1 MIISGIFR
9 QWYAL
14 HTRSRFENVVLEG
27 LGRKEVEVFLPRITI
42 QSRRLDRKKM
52 IQVPL
57 FPGYLFVKTSLSPH
71 EHLEI
76 VKTTGV
82 VTFVGNLQGPD
93 AIPVESIESL
103 KIMVLNSQEIL
114 SGIKFKHGDPVRVV
128 SGPFAGVWGEFVRY
142 RGKGRVVVN
151 IAAMGQNAAVDVS
164 KEDIEIIRDNHLI
177 TA

>member
-1 MIISGIFR
+1 MIITALPKM
-9 QWYAL
+9 WYAL
-14 HTRSRFENVVLEG
+14 HTRSRFENVVLDG
-27 LGRKEVEVFLPRITI
+27 LGRKEVEAFLPKITI
-42 QSRRLDRKKM
+42 QSRRVDRKKM

-57 FPGYLFVKTSLSPH
+57 FPGYLFVKTSLDPF

-76 VKTTGV
+76 VKTVGV
-82 VTFVGNLQGPD
+82 VTIVGNLQGPI

-103 KIMVLNSQEIL
+103 RIMVLSTQEIL
-114 SGIKFKHGDPVRVV
+114 SGLKYKHGDLVRVV

-151 IAAMGQNAAVDVS
+151 IAALGQNAAVDVS
-164 KEDIEIIRDNHLI
+164 KDDIEMIQDNPLI